1 MTTQVSSAYQQ
12 DERLPKVVVHFSVMP
27 GATLT
32 WRVEAD
38 STLAV
43 QGARLWLTR
52 ISSPYDHWL
61 APGDEF
67 RLQRGERVW
76 LSTDGDAGARVSLSC
91 ALPARR
97 GWLGRWLGRLAGFGL
112 ARRRRDSVAEP
123 RLDEAETLSQR
134 RNANDPCHAGVFA
147 NSIAAHALRPFTAA

>member
-1 MTTQVSSAYQQ
+1 MDQASPQCMDDDSSLMAYRQ
-12 DERLPKVVVHFSVMP
+12 DERLPKVVVHFPVMP

-32 WRVEAD
+32 WRVDAD

-43 QGARLWLTR
+43 QGARVWLTR
-52 ISSPYDHWL
+52 VSSPYDHWL

-76 LSTDGDAGARVSLSC
+76 LSTDGHEAARVSLSS

-97 GWLGRWLGRLAGFGL
+97 GMLARWLGRLAWL
-112 ARRRRDSVAEP
+112 SVGAPSP
-123 RLDEAETLSQR
+123 R
-134 RNANDPCHAGVFA
+134 
-147 NSIAAHALRPFTAA
+147 